1 MERMELIFLG
11 LEYLS
16 MLLSVVSI
24 AIAITALYLAYRCVN
39 AIKIVKLS
47 NRGIYGSR
55 RYRRVKR
62 YILFRFVCF
71 DETYIHEFSKKF
83 TSHIYAFLGP
93 LIKARCS
100 ISIITIRSDLGR
112 GIIRVSGDS
121 ECVKYVLTAMSLRH
135 IVDNIPC
142 LVIPLRTSGLVS
154 RLRRYLRT

>member
-1 MERMELIFLG
+1 MTFSV

-24 AIAITALYLAYRCVN
+24 AIAITSLYLTYRRAYVTRLT
-39 AIKIVKLS
+39 KLS
-47 NRGIYGSR
+47 NRNIYGSR
-55 RYRRVKR
+55 RYKRVKR

-71 DETYIHEFSKKF
+71 DETHVSEFSKRV

-93 LIKARCS
+93 LIKTRCG
-100 ISIITIRSDLGR
+100 ISMVTVRSDLGR

-135 IVDNIPC
+135 VVDGIPC

>member
-1 MERMELIFLG
+1 MIFLG

-16 MLLSVVSI
+16 MLLSAISI
-24 AIAITALYLAYRCVN
+24 TMAITALYLAYRCVN
-39 AIKIVKLS
+39 AIKIAKLS
-47 NRGIYGSR
+47 NRSVYGSR

-71 DETYIHEFSKKF
+71 DETYTHEFIKRF

-93 LIKARCS
+93 LIRTRCG

-121 ECVKYVLTAMSLRH
+121 ECVKYVLAAMSLRH
-135 IVDNIPC
+135 IIDDIPC

-154 RLRRYLRT
+154 RLRRYLRI